1 MRFLITYSSE
11 ITFRP
16 KYSSKCSSKIFDEYF
31 GSLVD
36 MFSVAEAVMRKRS
49 ELEKMKMLR
58 QDEERRREE
67 LVGEQPKN
75 NKKLKVEKKIEIIN

>member
-11 ITFRP
+11 ITFWP

-36 MFSVAEAVMRKRS
+36 MFSVAESVMRKRN
-49 ELEKMKMLR
+49 ELEKMKMLIHNIDQMQAGTSGDWR
-58 QDEERRREE
+58 LAVR
-67 LVGEQPKN
+67 
-75 NKKLKVEKKIEIIN
+75 